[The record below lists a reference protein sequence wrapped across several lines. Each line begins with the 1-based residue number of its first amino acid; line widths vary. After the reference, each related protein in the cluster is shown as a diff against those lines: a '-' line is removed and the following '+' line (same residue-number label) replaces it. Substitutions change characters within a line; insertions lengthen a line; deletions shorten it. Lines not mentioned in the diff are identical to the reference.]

1 MAITTLNLRGLNRS
15 DTATSGQVVT
25 ATSATAADFQNA
37 DGAKIGQVLQ
47 TVVTAA
53 GGAVSGSQGNWTE
66 ISAFQRTITPAATSS
81 TILIW
86 VDAAFGITADYS
98 LSLKLVRGST
108 DIYVGDA
115 ASNRLRAAA
124 GGWIHATAAMP
135 KNTIGPFLDSPSS
148 TSELT
153 YKVYISSE
161 NGSTTYL
168 NRSLTDTDA
177 TWNRRGASSLTVME
191 VLA

>member
-1 MAITTLNLRGLNRS
+1 MAITTLNLRGLNRT
-15 DTATSGQVVT
+15 DTASSGQVVT

-81 TILIW
+81 KILVW
-86 VDAAFGITADYS
+86 VDAQFGITADYS

-108 DIYVGDA
+108 DIYVGDG
-115 ASNRLRAAA
+115 ASYRLRAAT